1 MSLWVRIWIPI
12 ITAVLVSASANA
24 EQPKY
29 SITVKLEPATSI
41 VPLGQNVASGQ
52 LVISTD
58 GSNGLLRLA
67 YVQCPQG
74 EM

>member
-29 SITVKLEPATSI
+29 SITVKLEPATII

-58 GSNGLLRLA
+58 DSNGLLRLA